1 MNIDLLNKV
10 CAAPGASGFED
21 RIRLLIL
28 KELDGLADEV
38 RVDNLGNVIATKWG
52 KDTSKTIMSA
62 AHMDEIGFMVRHID
76 ANGFIRFVPLGGFD
90 AKTLTA
96 QRVIIHGKKD
106 IMGVM
111 GCKPIHVMSPAE
123 RTKLPEVSDYF
134 IDTGL
139 SKEKVE
145 ELITVG
151 DPITRERELIEMGDC
166 VNVKSLDNRVSVFIL
181 LEVLRALAKNGKRPA
196 YNFAAVFTV
205 QEEVGI
211 RGANVSA
218 MQIQPDFG
226 LALDITIACDVPGTP
241 DHDKVTCL
249 GEGTAIKIYDSS
261 TICDARMV
269 KFLKKIA
276 TKKNIKW
283 QTEILPSGG
292 TDTAGI
298 QRMTPGGS
306 IAGALSIPTRYVH
319 QVIEMCHKDDIQ
331 ATIDLA
337 YEAICKMDNYEWD
350 YPQPEITKISAKA
363 QPSKTESIKSAF
375 VKEQPI
381 PMKTKTPGKAKTPD
395 KTSPKTKK

>member
-1 MNIDLLNKV
+1 MNLDLLEKV
-10 CAAPGASGFED
+10 CQTPGAPGFENP
-21 RIRLLIL
+21 IRHLIL
-28 KELDGLADEV
+28 TQLEGLADEIS
-38 RVDNLGNVIATKWG
+38 VDNLGNVIALKYG
-52 KDTSKTIMSA
+52 KDRSKTIMSA
-62 AHMDEIGFMVRHID
+62 AHMDEIGFIVRHID
-76 ANGFIRFVPLGGFD
+76 TNGFIRFLPLGGFD

-106 IMGVM
+106 IIGVM

-139 SKEKVE
+139 SKEKLE
-145 ELITVG
+145 EIISVG
-151 DPITRERELIEMGDC
+151 DPITRERSLIEMGDC

-181 LEVLRALAKNGKRPA
+181 LEVLKELRDKAKLPA
-196 YNFAAVFTV
+196 FDFAAVFTA

-218 MQIQPDFG
+218 LALQPDFG

-241 DHDKVTCL
+241 DHEKVTIL
-249 GEGTAIKIYDSS
+249 GEGTAIKVMDSS
-261 TICDARMV
+261 TICDGRMV
-269 KFLKKIA
+269 KFLRKLADKK
-276 TKKNIKW
+276 KIKW
-283 QTEILPSGG
+283 QHELLPAGG

-337 YEAICKMDNYEWD
+337 CEAVCKMDSYDWAFPTPAKEKAEA
-350 YPQPEITKISAKA
+350 PETATPAKNVVAKA
-363 QPSKTESIKSAF
+363 PKSKAPAKN
-375 VKEQPI
+375 QPI
-381 PMKTKTPGKAKTPD
+381 PLKAKT
-395 KTSPKTKK
+395 KKK